1 MLKILVC
8 SWAVVLITGCATSTQ
23 EPLYNGQV
31 VENQLNTA
39 NSGKQER
46 EDAIYRVRL
55 FFGLSLPNG
64 GAVSLY
70 DWEVF
75 ENKKISQIFEGYNIV
90 DSTGFY
96 KGKPERSKIA
106 TFIVE
111 KKDISKVKKL
121 AKSYAQQFQQ
131 ESVMMVVVP
140 VLEWSFIEGSK

>member
-1 MLKILVC
+1 MIKILFGIGM
-8 SWAVVLITGCATSTQ
+8 AVLITSCTNTKESFYK
-23 EPLYNGQV
+23 PQV
-31 VENQLNTA
+31 VA
-39 NSGKQER
+39 NKLITGNIAKQEIAD
-46 EDAIYRVRL
+46 EIYRVRL

-70 DWEVF
+70 DWETF
-75 ENKKISQIFEGYNIV
+75 KKKQISPAFEGYNIV

-111 KKDISKVKKL
+111 KKDIPKIKEL

-140 VLEWSFIEGSK
+140 VLEWSFIEAIK

>member
-1 MLKILVC
+1 MMIKILSIVAFSVLMSDCVATEEAIC
-8 SWAVVLITGCATSTQ
+8 SSQ
-23 EPLYNGQV
+23 S
-31 VENQLNTA
+31 VENRVVTD
-39 NSGKQER
+39 STSRQETVD
-46 EDAIYRVRL
+46 EIYRVRL

-70 DWEVF
+70 DWETF
-75 ENKKISQIFEGYNIV
+75 QNEQIAQAFEGYNIV

-111 KKDISKVKKL
+111 KKDMLKIKEL

-140 VLEWSFIEGSK
+140 VLEWSFIEG

>member
-1 MLKILVC
+1 MIKILF
-8 SWAVVLITGCATSTQ
+8 VVVVTILMSGCAATKESIYRASVEDQAITG
-23 EPLYNGQV
+23 
-31 VENQLNTA
+31 NTDA
-39 NSGKQER
+39 SKQE
-46 EDAIYRVRL
+46 AIDNVYRVRL

-70 DWEVF
+70 DWETF
-75 ENKKISQIFEGYNIV
+75 QNEKIAQAFEGYNIV

-111 KKDISKVKKL
+111 QKDVLKLKEL

-140 VLEWSFIEGSK
+140 VVEWSFIEAR